1 MNGLLL
7 KNDRNQEG
15 LTVDAQEELV
25 ISIILKILFF

>member
-15 LTVDAQEELV
+15 LIVDAQEELV